1 VISEPRV
8 VDFNARSYWGIRVQV
23 PMAELPIVI
32 PRLIGEVHGALQQ
45 RDVRPAGAP
54 FVRYHAINMTG
65 KMDIEVGWP
74 VGSEATGNGSVTAG
88 ALPAGKYATLVY
100 TGNYP
105 GLIDATAALLKWGAE
120 QGLRWD
126 SWPVGE
132 GEAFGARLESY
143 WTNPAEEP
151 DLNKHETEI
160 AIRLADDRSG

>member
-1 VISEPRV
+1 
-8 VDFNARSYWGIRVQV
+8 
-23 PMAELPIVI
+23 
-32 PRLIGEVHGALQQ
+32 
-45 RDVRPAGAP
+45 
-54 FVRYHAINMTG
+54 MTG

-126 SWPVGE
+126 SWLVGE
-132 GEAFGARLESY
+132 GEVFGARLESY

-160 AIRLADDRSG
+160 AIRLADDQSG